1 LCRKTLAISEV
12 LTGKGKALKEV
23 LRMSNCVAVVRDRT
37 RVAECSGSVDDQTLI
52 HTMAGEL

>member
-1 LCRKTLAISEV
+1 MRRETRVVSEV

-23 LRMSNCVAVVRDRT
+23 LRMINCVAVVRDRK

>member
-1 LCRKTLAISEV
+1 MGLVVSEV
-12 LTGKGKALKEV
+12 LTGKRKALKEV
-23 LRMSNCVAVVRDRT
+23 LRMSDCVVVVRDRK

>member
-1 LCRKTLAISEV
+1 MSLVISEV
-12 LTGKGKALKEV
+12 LAAKAKALKEV
-23 LRMSNCVAVVRDRT
+23 LRMSDCVAVVRDHK